1 MWYFSAEK
9 KQSFP
14 LKQKCRHETFSHAE
28 QLIDSLFSKSLFIL
42 YRQQKQR
49 AGPSSLLLRVF
60 LKLEKFKDADVRASR
75 SLAFLNMKV
84 HMERIVAFFIA
95 LEVIMLIN
103 NEDES
108 PSILYRICLKIR
120 LKDVHD
126 KRVRSVFSCCSL
138 GASDVAPTSCWSE
151 KV

>member
-1 MWYFSAEK
+1 
-9 KQSFP
+9 
-14 LKQKCRHETFSHAE
+14 
-28 QLIDSLFSKSLFIL
+28 
-42 YRQQKQR
+42 
-49 AGPSSLLLRVF
+49 
-60 LKLEKFKDADVRASR
+60 
-75 SLAFLNMKV
+75 
-84 HMERIVAFFIA
+84 MERIVAFFIA

>member
-1 MWYFSAEK
+1 
-9 KQSFP
+9 
-14 LKQKCRHETFSHAE
+14 
-28 QLIDSLFSKSLFIL
+28 
-42 YRQQKQR
+42 
-49 AGPSSLLLRVF
+49 
-60 LKLEKFKDADVRASR
+60 
-75 SLAFLNMKV
+75 
-84 HMERIVAFFIA
+84 
-95 LEVIMLIN
+95 MLIN

-126 KRVRSVFSCCSL
+126 KCVRSVFSCCSL